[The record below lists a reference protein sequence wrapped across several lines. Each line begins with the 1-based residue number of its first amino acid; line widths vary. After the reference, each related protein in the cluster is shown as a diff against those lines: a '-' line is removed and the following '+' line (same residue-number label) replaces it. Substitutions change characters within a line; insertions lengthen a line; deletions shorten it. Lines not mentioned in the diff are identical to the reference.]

1 MIKKSFRKKREIK
14 SQQVGLRSSF
24 YLLYWNHDSK
34 NIFLEL
40 IYYAFFVDK
49 IYNKFYLI

>member
-1 MIKKSFRKKREIK
+1 MKTKFPEKSEIK
-14 SQQVGLRSSF
+14 SQHVGLRSSF

-40 IYYAFFVDK
+40 IYSAFFVDK
-49 IYNKFYLI
+49 IYNNFYLI